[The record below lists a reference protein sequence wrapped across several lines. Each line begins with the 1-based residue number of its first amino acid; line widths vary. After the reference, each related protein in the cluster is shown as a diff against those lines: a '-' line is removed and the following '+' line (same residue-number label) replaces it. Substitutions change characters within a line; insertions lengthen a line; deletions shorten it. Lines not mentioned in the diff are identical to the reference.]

1 MARRLNLQEYQENIL
16 SRLKALEQTPG
27 SVTTSRL
34 GVQIG
39 DEAWL
44 LSLGDVG
51 EVLPVPEIHKVPLTR
66 PWFMGMTNVRGN
78 LYAVT
83 DLSAFFGGRP
93 ARLGAD
99 SRLLLAG
106 TRFGVNAAFVVDR
119 LYGLRNVVDMHSK
132 TDKKKKT
139 AAWQSNLYWDTSAQQ
154 WRELDVATL
163 LNSTTFMQVAA

>member
-16 SRLKALEQTPG
+16 SRLKALQSSEAGAT
-27 SVTTSRL
+27 SSRL

-44 LSLGDVG
+44 LSLKDVG
-51 EVLPVPEIHKVPLTR
+51 EVLPVPEIYEVPLTR

-93 ARLGAD
+93 ARLGVD

-106 TRFGVNAAFVVDR
+106 SRFGVNAAFLIDR
-119 LYGLRNVVDMHSK
+119 LHGLRNVSEMQLKEKV
-132 TDKKKKT
+132 KKISP
-139 AAWQSNLYWDTSAQQ
+139 WHSAQYKDVTTQ
-154 WRELDVATL
+154 EWRELDVSAL
-163 LNSTTFMQVAA
+163 LNNTNFMQVAA

>member
-16 SRLKALEQTPG
+16 SRLKALEQSQG
-27 SVTTSRL
+27 AVTTSRL

-39 DEAWL
+39 DDAWL
-44 LSLGDVG
+44 LSLTDVG

-93 ARLGAD
+93 ARLGME

-106 TRFGVNAAFVVDR
+106 GRFGVNAAFVIDR
-119 LYGLRNVVDMHSK
+119 LFGLRNISDMQLKESARK
-132 TDKKKKT
+132 D
-139 AAWQSNLYWDTSAQQ
+139 APWQVNIYSDASARE
-154 WRELDVATL
+154 WREMEISAL
-163 LNSTTFMQVAA
+163 LNNTSFMQVAA